1 LRTLG
6 LPRFRESCLR
16 SSARRIFRNF
26 TVERVSALRTAGAR
40 TLSQRTVETYLASA
54 AKKLHAVNRVQL
66 IAEALRRGPIV
77 RPADIP

>member
-1 LRTLG
+1 MRQ

-26 TVERVSALRTAGAR
+26 TVERVSALRTA
-40 TLSQRTVETYLASA
+40 TYLASA

-66 IAEALRRGPIV
+66 IAEALRRGLI
-77 RPADIP
+77 D